1 MEHNMT
7 LLPLEGME
15 RSGLSLR
22 FGDGEDAAARV
33 LGEPSSRRGGRCYY
47 FGGELA
53 LDFDGEGK
61 LEFIEFLGG
70 EEGALRPELYGQ
82 NVFESDADELLTDL
96 LARNGEDVDDSEA
109 GYSYA
114 LRALSVGLYRE
125 ITPEDVN
132 AMLREMLNVDLT
144 QLGGIDIEQE
154 QRKAHRWATVGL
166 GRPGYYE

>member
-1 MEHNMT
+1 MT
-7 LLPLEGME
+7 ENIILLPLEGMDYNGG
-15 RSGLSLR
+15 SIR
-22 FGDGEDAAARV
+22 FGQSRAEVDGL
-33 LGEPSSRRGGRCYY
+33 LGAPDGVRGSRCYY
-47 FGGELA
+47 FGHELA
-53 LDFDGEGK
+53 LDFDGAGG
-61 LEFIEFLGG
+61 LEFIEFLSGP
-70 EEGALRPELYGQ
+70 EGTLRPRLYGLDI
-82 NVFESDADELLTDL
+82 FESDADELLAQL
-96 LARNGEDVDDSEA
+96 LERNGEDVDDSEA

-114 LRALSVGLYRE
+114 LRRLSIGLYRE

>member
-70 EEGALRPELYGQ
+70 EEGTLRPELYGQ

-144 QLGGIDIEQE
+144 QLGGVDIEQE
-154 QRKAHRWATVGL
+154 QHKAHHWATVGL